1 MNKEKF
7 LVESIVQD
15 LTEKLSNQNNIDYDE
30 AMNIIYSSVL
40 FEKLS
45 DTLTGLYLEGS
56 DYLFELLKDEIG
68 NLAFIQNEI

>member
-1 MNKEKF
+1 MKKEKF
-7 LVESIVQD
+7 LIESIVQD
-15 LTEKLSNQNNIDYDE
+15 LTDKLSNQNNIDYDK

-56 DYLFELLKDEIG
+56 DYLFEMLNDEIE
-68 NLAFIQNEI
+68 NSAFVQNEI